1 MRHFFAARPV
11 ATLSSGV
18 PASPCLTILV
28 ALSGALKR
36 AVPGSLGAI
45 RGTINLAAI
54 AAAADHN
61 LQPAAR
67 AEEQPRRRCLDMERQ
82 HAWWTNA
89 TIARILTLHTC
100 PARCG
105 ARRRAKPPSSD
116 LGAVLAS

>member
-1 MRHFFAARPV
+1 V
-11 ATLSSGV
+11 ALGV
-18 PASPCLTILV
+18 NPDASLFCRAPGSDLVERRAASPCLTILV

-105 ARRRAKPPSSD
+105 AKLAKVP
-116 LGAVLAS
+116 AA